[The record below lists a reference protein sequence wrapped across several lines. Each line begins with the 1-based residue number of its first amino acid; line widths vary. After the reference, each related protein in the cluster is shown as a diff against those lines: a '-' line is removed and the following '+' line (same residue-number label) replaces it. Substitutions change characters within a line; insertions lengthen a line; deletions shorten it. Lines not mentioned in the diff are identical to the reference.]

1 VKRVSRATVLVA
13 MAVIVAIG
21 LLAADQRISR
31 AVGDRTNDWRDEVA
45 TVRSNATQARLHARE
60 NAPAKAAASIARAV
74 GACRALVADV
84 GGRLGER
91 ALCRH
96 VEALGRD
103 PLDGAAFEAMLAE
116 RDRVIA
122 AIRRERAADEDL
134 VLLLKLLLG
143 TLLVTI
149 GAGTAFALARHR
161 RALERLSRR
170 HAAILDSVG
179 EGLVTIDRDGRVV
192 YANPAASAIND
203 VEAPGMTIAPPGSPA
218 AATLEDGQPRAVNE
232 QRFTRPD
239 GTEALVDY
247 TVTPLLD
254 GDRIEGAT
262 FVFREVS
269 DRMRARWRTEA
280 EHAAAR
286 VLAEA
291 TDIERAAEDL
301 VRAVGTALGWR
312 VVTVWL
318 VDGSVL
324 RMRALWAADDEMRE
338 AIRGVGGDRRTFAR
352 GEGLVGE
359 AWASRAPIWIPDVG
373 EDERTRGAKLLQE
386 HFRTMLILPI
396 TTEGRVL
403 GAIELADGVPHERDA
418 ALETTML
425 AVAGYLG
432 QFVERRRAEEQLV
445 IARDEALEA
454 ARLKSEFVAN
464 VSHEIRTPMNG
475 VLGMTDLLL
484 DTPLSDEQRGFA
496 ETVRSSGRAL
506 LSIIDD
512 ILDFS
517 KIEAGKLELDPVDF
531 DVRETVADVCEL
543 LAARAHERGLEL
555 VTQVA
560 DDVPAAVHGDDG
572 RLRQVLMNLVG
583 NAVKFTHEGEIV
595 VNVTTAA
602 DALRF
607 EVTDTGIGIDAELA
621 GRLFESFA
629 QADGSTTRRYGGTGL
644 GLAISRQ
651 LVEMMDGRIGVE
663 TRPGE
668 GSTFWFEV
676 ALPAAHRD
684 PQEPTRDLEGLDV
697 LIVDDNATNRELLER
712 RLASWRMRTE
722 TADDGA
728 DGLARIRAR
737 AAEGQPF
744 DLVLLDH
751 HMPGLDGIGVAR
763 AIGGGG
769 PKVILLSSAGRTR
782 GGPGV
787 HATLPKP
794 VRESRL
800 YDAIAT
806 AMAGAAP
813 TVRRA
818 PEPRPETDGA
828 RILLAEDNP
837 TNQAVAIHILRRRG
851 YRVDV
856 AADGAEAIAA
866 LRRERYAAV
875 LMDCQMPVLDGYA
888 ATAEIRRLE
897 GASRHTP
904 IIAMTAHAMDGDR
917 ERCLDA
923 GMDDY
928 VSKPLDAAA
937 LDAVLQRWAGA
948 ADATVLDRAVLRS
961 LARDVGDEAIVEE
974 ICAIFLS
981 ETGPRLLEIERAAE
995 HRDAEA
1001 LRVSAHT
1008 LKGSAVNVGAV
1019 AVASAAAE
1027 LERLAGSEP
1036 EDLRRPLL
1044 RLADAVELTRA
1055 ALGRTAA

>member
-1 VKRVSRATVLVA
+1 VSRATVRVA
-13 MAVIVAIG
+13 LAVIVAIG
-21 LLAADQRISR
+21 LLAADQRLSR
-31 AVGDRTNDWRDEVA
+31 AVGDRTHGWRDAVA

-60 NAPAKAAASIARAV
+60 NAPGAAASSIARAV
-74 GACRALVADV
+74 AACRVLAAEAR
-84 GGRLGER
+84 GRLGER

-96 VEALGRD
+96 VDALRAD
-103 PLDGAAFEAMLAE
+103 PLDDAAFDALQVE
-116 RDRVIA
+116 RDGVIV
-122 AIRRERAADEDL
+122 AIARERAADEDR
-134 VLLLKLLLG
+134 VVRLKLLLG
-143 TLLVTI
+143 ALLVAI
-149 GAGTAFALARHR
+149 GGGTAFALARHR
-161 RALERLSRR
+161 RALERLSQR
-170 HAAILDSVG
+170 HAGILGSVG
-179 EGLVTIDRDGRVV
+179 EGLLTIDRDGRIV
-192 YANPAASAIND
+192 YANPAAAAINHAD
-203 VEAPGMTIAPPGSPA
+203 APGMTIAPPGSPA
-218 AATLEDGQPRAVNE
+218 AATLEDGRPRSVHE
-232 QRFTRPD
+232 QRFKRAD

-262 FVFREVS
+262 FVFRDVS

-291 TDIERAAEDL
+291 TNIERAAEDL
-301 VRAVGTALGWR
+301 VCAVGTALGWR

-318 VDGSVL
+318 VDGTVL
-324 RMRALWAADDEMRE
+324 RMQALWAADDEMRE
-338 AIRGVGGDRRTFAR
+338 AIVGVGGDRRTFAR
-352 GEGLVGE
+352 GAGLVGE

-373 EDERTRGAKLLQE
+373 QDERTQGAKLLQE

-396 TTEGRVL
+396 TSEGRVL
-403 GAIELADGVPHERDA
+403 GAVELADDVAHERDA
-418 ALETTML
+418 QLETTML

-484 DTPLSDEQRGFA
+484 DTPLSDEQRAFA

-517 KIEAGKLELDPVDF
+517 KIEAGKLELDPIDF
-531 DVRETVADVCEL
+531 DVRETVADVCDL

-555 VTQVA
+555 AARVA

-583 NAVKFTHEGEIV
+583 NAVKFTHEGEVV

-607 EVTDTGIGIDAELA
+607 EVNDTGIGIDAELA
-621 GRLFESFA
+621 GSLFESFA

-651 LVEMMDGRIGVE
+651 LVEMMGGRIGVDS
-663 TRPGE
+663 RPGE

-676 ALPAAHRD
+676 ALHAALRAPD
-684 PQEPTRDLEGLDV
+684 QPTRDLQGLDV
-697 LIVDDNATNRELLER
+697 LIVDDNATNREILER
-712 RLASWRMRTE
+712 RLGSWRMRTE
-722 TADDGA
+722 TAVDGA
-728 DGLARIRAR
+728 AGLARIRAR
-737 AAEGQPF
+737 AAEGRPF

-806 AMAGAAP
+806 AMAGAGPAAKP
-813 TVRRA
+813 A
-818 PEPRPETDGA
+818 PEPQPAHDGA

-856 AADGAEAIAA
+856 AAHGAEAVAA
-866 LRRERYAAV
+866 VRRESYAAV

-904 IIAMTAHAMDGDR
+904 IIAMTAHAMEGDR
-917 ERCLDA
+917 ERCLAA

-948 ADATVLDRAVLRS
+948 DDATVLDRAVLRS
-961 LARDVGDEAIVEE
+961 LARDVGDEANVEE
-974 ICAIFLS
+974 ICALFLA

-1008 LKGSAVNVGAV
+1008 LKGSAVNVGAI

-1027 LERLAGSEP
+1027 LERLAGREP
-1036 EDLRRPLL
+1036 EELRAPLL

-1055 ALGRTAA
+1055 ALGRTTA